1 MGRSWAVLLGE
12 QTPPISPQ
20 MLAFQ
25 RHFVCEA
32 TACLGGQPGGRDAGV
47 PSAWGRAWV
56 ALWEQ
61 DGGDPSC
68 LLCFRHTC
76 KRLDG
81 PKTHPKP
88 VPILAELA
96 FLVRLMAYLCACHV
110 PVHWNPWPAVLG
122 HLHQHCQQPLQQCH
136 ANPWAHGPWQRWLGV
151 STGLRQLFLSPSPP
165 WRGGKGPR
173 CRPFPVPL
181 TPVWLPGHPG
191 VPIPGTSPAPGTV
204 PRGHSGPGALL
215 QTSLPPRARYPR
227 RPPPLPR
234 APALLTAGKVG
245 AVSLRRPSADL
256 PVTLEKP
263 SERLSHCAAP
273 GFPGN

>member
-1 MGRSWAVLLGE
+1 MGRSEAVLFGE
-12 QTPPISPQ
+12 QTPPISSQ
-20 MLAFQ
+20 ILAFQ
-25 RHFVCEA
+25 WHFVCEA
-32 TACLGGQPGGRDAGV
+32 MACLGGQPGGGGAGV
-47 PSAWGRAWV
+47 SGAWSRTGVTPPACRASGTHAKGWMGPRLIQNLSPCWQSWLSWCDSRLVPVLFVSQCTGAHGQPCWV
-56 ALWEQ
+56 TSTNAANNLYN
-61 DGGDPSC
+61 GV
-68 LLCFRHTC
+68 T
-76 KRLDG
+76 
-81 PKTHPKP
+81 
-88 VPILAELA
+88 PILGLMDQGKGSWELA
-96 FLVRLMAYLCACHV
+96 R
-110 PVHWNPWPAVLG
+110 
-122 HLHQHCQQPLQQCH
+122 
-136 ANPWAHGPWQRWLGV
+136 GP
-151 STGLRQLFLSPSPP
+151 RQLFLSPSPP
-165 WRGGKGPR
+165 SRGGKGPHR
-173 CRPFPVPL
+173 RPCPVPL

-191 VPIPGTSPAPGTV
+191 GPVPGTSPAPGTV

>member
-1 MGRSWAVLLGE
+1 MPGRTTRWRWGWRV
-12 QTPPISPQ
+12 
-20 MLAFQ
+20 
-25 RHFVCEA
+25 R
-32 TACLGGQPGGRDAGV
+32 CL
-47 PSAWGRAWV
+47 
-56 ALWEQ
+56 EQ
-61 DGGDPSC
+61 DRGDPSC
-68 LLCFRHTC
+68 LPCFRHTC

-88 VPILAELA
+88 VPMLAELA
-96 FLVRLMAYLCACHV
+96 LLVQPRLV
-110 PVHWNPWPAVLG
+110 PVLFVS
-122 HLHQHCQQPLQQCH
+122 QCTG
-136 ANPWAHGPWQRWLGV
+136 AHGQPCWVTSTNAANNFYNGVTPILGRTDQGKG
-151 STGLRQLFLSPSPP
+151 SWELARGPRQLFLSPSPP
-165 WRGGKGPR
+165 SRGGKGPHR
-173 CRPFPVPL
+173 RPCPVPL

-191 VPIPGTSPAPGTV
+191 GPVPGTSPAPGTV